1 MSGIRFRAL
10 LVVLGFSLALTAL
23 SARLI
28 QLQLFQHEKF
38 REIAIRRQYE
48 RIPVAPRRGAILD
61 ANHRVMAQTLVVH
74 DLRIDGQ
81 LAYED
86 PASIQRLCAALGLD
100 PKEVWARLTP
110 TNRYTLLMSDL
121 NEEHASVVAGLKLR
135 PVRLIPRMRRAY
147 PHGYQASHVVGWV
160 NRAEVS
166 TDIDGKTI
174 EIETGAGGIERV
186 LENYLRGVPG
196 ERRVIKDATRR
207 SIPAFETDIPARP
220 GFNAVL
226 TIDTGIQHIVEQEA
240 GRLWEDFRPEAL
252 HIIVLRPGTGEI
264 LALCNRPTFDPNLR
278 ETMTPRNLRNGAI
291 MDSYEPGSTFKL
303 VTTAAVLNERMAD
316 LNTPVFCE
324 NGKFFYAGHTLND
337 VSAYGMLTVTEALAK
352 SSNIAFAKLA
362 LVLGPERLHRYI
374 RLFGFGETAQPP
386 ALALP
391 GEQRGILRPVERW
404 SNVSITRVPIGYEI
418 AATNLQMT
426 MAVGAIA
433 NGGNLMEPRLIK
445 GIIDAD
451 GRAIKQFLPR
461 VVRSVID
468 RDTAWRLRQAMR
480 HAVSADGT
488 ALKAAIPG
496 FTVGGKTGTAR
507 KWVQGKYST
516 KEFRSSFIG
525 FLPASAPEIVISILV
540 DEPKGQTYYGGSVA
554 APAFRHIGS
563 KVAAHLGLQPDEART
578 TLAQGGGL

>member
-1 MSGIRFRAL
+1 MNNLRLRAL
-10 LVVLGFSLALTAL
+10 LLVLGFSVAFTVL
-23 SARLI
+23 SARLVYI
-28 QLQLFQHEKF
+28 QLFEHEKF

-48 RIPVAPRRGAILD
+48 RIPVAPRRGTILD
-61 ANHRVMAQTLVVH
+61 TNHRVMAQTLVVH

-86 PASIQRLCAALGLD
+86 PSSIQRLCEALGLK
-100 PKEVWARLTP
+100 PKDVWARLTP
-110 TNRYTLLMSDL
+110 TNRYSLLISDL
-121 NEEHASVVAGLKLR
+121 NEEHSAVVAALKLR

-147 PHGYQASHVVGWV
+147 PQGYQASHVVGWV
-160 NRAEVS
+160 NRSEVV
-166 TDIDGKTI
+166 TDIDGKSI
-174 EIETGAGGIERV
+174 ETETGAGGVERV
-186 LENYLRGVPG
+186 METYLQGVPG

-207 SIPAFETDIPARP
+207 SIPAFETDIPARA
-220 GFNAVL
+220 GYNVVL
-226 TIDTGIQHIVEQEA
+226 TLDTGIQHIIEQEA
-240 GRLWEDFRPEAL
+240 ARLWEEFRPEAL

-264 LALCNRPTFDPNLR
+264 LALCNRPTFDPNSR
-278 ETMTPRNLRNGAI
+278 ETMNPRNLRNGAI

-303 VTTAAVLNERMAD
+303 ITTAAVLNERMAD

-337 VSAYGMLTVTEALAK
+337 VSPHGMLTVSEALAK

-374 RLFGFGETAQPP
+374 RLFGFGEPTQPA
-386 ALALP
+386 ALALA
-391 GEQRGILRPVERW
+391 GEQRGILRPADRW
-404 SNVSITRVPIGYEI
+404 SNVSITRVPIGYEV
-418 AATNLQMT
+418 AVTNLQMT
-426 MAVGAIA
+426 LAVGAIA

-445 GIIDAD
+445 GIIDAE

-461 VVRSVID
+461 VVRPVID
-468 RDTAWRLRQAMR
+468 RETAWRLRQAMR
-480 HAVSADGT
+480 HAVSTDGT
-488 ALKAAIPG
+488 AAKASVPG

-507 KWVQGKYST
+507 KWVNGKYST

-525 FLPASAPEIVISILV
+525 FLPASAPEIVVSILV

-554 APAFRHIGS
+554 APAFRNIGT

-578 TLAQGGGL
+578 TLVQGGRP

>member
-1 MSGIRFRAL
+1 M
-10 LVVLGFSLALTAL
+10 
-23 SARLI
+23 
-28 QLQLFQHEKF
+28 
-38 REIAIRRQYE
+38 
-48 RIPVAPRRGAILD
+48 PVAPRRGAILD

-81 LAYED
+81 LAYAD
-86 PASIQRLCAALGLD
+86 PSSIHRLCDALGLD
-100 PKEVWARLTP
+100 PQEVWARLTP
-110 TNRYTLLMSDL
+110 TNRYSLLLSDL
-121 NEEHASVVAGLKLR
+121 NEEHSALIASLKLR
-135 PVRLIPRMRRAY
+135 PARLIPRMRRAY
-147 PHGYQASHVVGWV
+147 PQTYQASHVVGWV
-160 NRAEVS
+160 NRAEIT
-166 TDIDGKTI
+166 TDIDGKSI

-186 LENYLRGVPG
+186 MESYLRGIPG

-220 GFNAVL
+220 GFNVVL
-226 TIDTGIQHIVEQEA
+226 TLDTGIQHIVEQEA
-240 GRLWEDFRPEAL
+240 ARLWDEFRPEAL

-264 LALCNRPTFDPNLR
+264 LALCNRPTFDPNSR

-303 VTTAAVLNERMAD
+303 ITTAAVLNERMAD

-324 NGKFFYAGHTLND
+324 NGKFFYAGHTLHD
-337 VSAYGMLTVTEALAK
+337 VSPHGMLTVTEALAK

-374 RLFGFGETAQPP
+374 RLFGFGHPPPPP

-391 GEQRGILRPVERW
+391 GEQRGILRPADRW

-426 MAVGAIA
+426 LAVGAIA
-433 NGGNLMEPRLIK
+433 NGGNLMEPRLVK
-445 GIIDAD
+445 GIVDAE

-461 VVRSVID
+461 VVRPVID
-468 RDTAWRLRQAMR
+468 RDTSWRLRQAMR

-488 ALKAAIPG
+488 ALKAAVPG
-496 FTVGGKTGTAR
+496 FSVGGKTGTAR
-507 KWVQGKYST
+507 KWVNGQYST

-525 FLPASAPEIVISILV
+525 FLPAFAPEVVISILV

-554 APAFRHIGS
+554 APAFRNIGS
-563 KVAAHLGLQPDEART
+563 KVAAHLGLQPDEPRT
-578 TLAQGGGL
+578 TLAQGGQP